1 MYSSS
6 RQVPCSPHF
15 LIFIIT
21 LLCKKN
27 TYIWIFKTCD
37 NISDFISTIIAQE
50 NVFKYFICYI
60 LHIWFIVHILGTRN
74 LHLTDSVEEPDG
86 K

>member
-21 LLCKKN
+21 LLCKKKPI
-27 TYIWIFKTCD
+27 YEFLKLVIIFQTL
-37 NISDFISTIIAQE
+37 SP
-50 NVFKYFICYI
+50 
-60 LHIWFIVHILGTRN
+60 LL
-74 LHLTDSVEEPDG
+74 
-86 K
+86 